1 MVQRLAIL
9 GLAVLIVAGC
19 KKQEQ
24 TKFTPPPDGKVTKE
38 LADKYIKAAKALE
51 LAIARHQTY
60 IRDFMRRF
68 KIDSLSQLQDTAFIR
83 EHPEVMDA
91 WQRLQRRWKEAEQD
105 AYRRAGLTEDAFNWI
120 GMALTDTINADIRE
134 YVQRALAAE

>member
-1 MVQRLAIL
+1 MVRRLAII

-51 LAIARHQTY
+51 LAIARHQVY
-60 IRDFMRRF
+60 IREFMRRF
-68 KIDSLSQLQDTAFIR
+68 KIDSLSQLQDTTFIR
-83 EHPEVMDA
+83 EHPQVMDA

-105 AYRRAGLTEDAFNWI
+105 AYRSAGLTEDAFNWI

-134 YVQRALAAE
+134 YVQRALTAE

>member
-1 MVQRLAIL
+1 MVQRLAVL

-51 LAIARHQTY
+51 LAIARHQVY
-60 IRDFMRRF
+60 IREFMRRF
-68 KIDSLSQLQDTAFIR
+68 KIDSLSQLQDTTFIR
-83 EHPEVMDA
+83 EHPQVMDA

-105 AYRRAGLTEDAFNWI
+105 AYRSAGLTEDAFNWI

-134 YVQRALAAE
+134 YVQQALTAE